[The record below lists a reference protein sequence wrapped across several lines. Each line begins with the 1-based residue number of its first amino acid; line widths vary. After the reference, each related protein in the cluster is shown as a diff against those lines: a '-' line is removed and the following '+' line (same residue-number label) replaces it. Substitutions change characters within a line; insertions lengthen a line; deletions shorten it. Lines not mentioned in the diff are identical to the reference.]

1 VKADI
6 PEIRSDV
13 ERRMV
18 SGEFID
24 SECGVEFL
32 QKGIDLG
39 VIHESSPKLEGIA
52 HVPRQNLH

>member
-24 SECGVEFL
+24 AECGVEFL
-32 QKGIDLG
+32 QNGIDLG
-39 VIHESSPKLEGIA
+39 VIHRNSKA
-52 HVPRQNLH
+52 